1 MSIMTRRTTDSPV
14 TAWGRTVTADVSPPR
29 TEDSASA
36 PEGEPSLLGGDF
48 ETFFNPFES
57 RKVRA
62 AVIDLQSRE
71 CKESWSIADRAIVA
85 EDRSER
91 GWNTASPGFAK
102 VVEHLSETAIGEVSV
117 KQVGLQRCL
126 YFWRIEPE
134 RIIVAEVSSLGR
146 LPVSDVEPAL
156 VKEICSAAMKVHQ
169 TAALRAREAA
179 STGSSTGSPG
189 VDVPPRSAHLL
200 WVRAG
205 WACAVSLLVCAAFS
219 GWLFAKTSLEILHV
233 RTLMDV
239 AVLRSLS
246 LALAKSDYAE
256 VQEMLS
262 TYGDSGYFSQAAV
275 SNAKQRVIATAGN
288 WSNVQIGEP
297 VPDQIARAAEA
308 FDLRIGTESFG
319 QLLIPQPRTTPP
331 RLVRS
336 GLHSLRAASAWLSSL
351 ALIAGLTLSAYLLR
365 MSLLAKTLSS
375 QRDAVVEERDA
386 AVESTIESKKE

>member
-1 MSIMTRRTTDSPV
+1 MTPSRRASDSPV
-14 TAWGRTVTADVSPPR
+14 TAWGRTVTADTSPPR
-29 TEDSASA
+29 IEDSAPA

-102 VVEHLSETAIGEVSV
+102 VVEQLSETAIGEVSV

-134 RIIVAEVSSLGR
+134 QIMVAEVSSLGR

-179 STGSSTGSPG
+179 SAVSPSVS
-189 VDVPPRSAHLL
+189 VDVPSRSARLL

-205 WACAVSLLVCAAFS
+205 WTCAVALLVCAAFG
-219 GWLFAKTSLEILHV
+219 GWLFTKTSLEILHV
-233 RTLMDV
+233 RTLMDA

-275 SNAKQRVIATAGN
+275 SNAKQRVIAITGK

-297 VPDQIARAAEA
+297 VPDQIARAAET
-308 FDLRIGTESFG
+308 FDLRVGTESFG
-319 QLLIPQPRTTPP
+319 QLLIPQARTTPP

-336 GLHSLRAASAWLSSL
+336 GLQSLRVASAWLSGL
-351 ALIAGLTLSAYLLR
+351 ALVAGLTLCAYLLR
-365 MSLLAKTLSS
+365 MSFLAKS
-375 QRDAVVEERDA
+375 QRSERDAVVQERDE
-386 AVESTIESKKE
+386 AVESKKE